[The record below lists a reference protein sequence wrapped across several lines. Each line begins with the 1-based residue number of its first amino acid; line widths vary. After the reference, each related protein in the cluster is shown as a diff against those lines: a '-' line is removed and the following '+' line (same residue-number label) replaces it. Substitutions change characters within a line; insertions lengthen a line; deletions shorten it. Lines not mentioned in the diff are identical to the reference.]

1 MEKIYCA
8 YDTLNP
14 AIDRTTG
21 EEVHNCHKYNTIYC
35 LRCPSRFD
43 GDRIKRYMEEHPRK
57 E

>member
-1 MEKIYCA
+1 MEKVYCA

-14 AIDRTTG
+14 TIDRATG
-21 EEVHNCHKYNTIYC
+21 EEVHNCRKYNTIYC

-43 GDRIKRYMEEHPRK
+43 GDRIKKYMEEHPRK